1 MIDYLHAVFPKWG
14 VFPSEETAWEWIET
28 HDPDFAAKKSF
39 YKPFKITVNKFNEHV
54 VETTS
59 PEFSYRNQ
67 R

>member
-1 MIDYLHAVFPKWG
+1 MIDYLHAVFPGWG
-14 VFPSEETAWEWIET
+14 VFPTEDAAWEWIET
-28 HDPDFAAKKSF
+28 HDYDIETRRTY
-39 YKPFKITVNKFNEHV
+39 YKPFKITVNKFNEHK